1 MFSTR
6 DPGLNRM
13 APLSEEIYQVQIND
27 IFEGPMDLLVHLIKK
42 NEVDIYDIPIALI
55 TDQYLEYMELIKALS
70 INLTGDFLVMA
81 ATLTHVKSRM
91 LLPKH
96 DYEEEEEDP
105 RMEITKPLIE
115 YLEMKSAAELL
126 AQKDLLGERVFT
138 RAPVKEKYF
147 AAPENEMLSVGIFEL
162 IDAFQKILENLSP
175 AQTMDLTVDRISVT
189 ERISQIVDLLE
200 ERSSMTFVELFADN
214 ADKHEII
221 VTFLAIL
228 EMVKLNIIRVVQHVQ
243 TGALRLFYQ

>member
-1 MFSTR
+1 
-6 DPGLNRM
+6 
-13 APLSEEIYQVQIND
+13 
-27 IFEGPMDLLVHLIKK
+27 MDLLVHLIKK

-55 TDQYLEYMELIKALS
+55 TDQYLEYMEIIKALN

-96 DYEEEEEDP
+96 EGEEDEEDP

-126 AQKDLLGERVFT
+126 AEKNLLGDKVFK
-138 RAPVKEKYF
+138 RAPIKEKYF
-147 AAPENEMLSVGIFEL
+147 SNQDSEIITAGIFEL
-162 IDAFQKILENLSP
+162 IDAFQKILENISP
-175 AQTMDLTVDRISVT
+175 SQSLDVTVDRISVT

-200 ERSSMTFVELFADN
+200 ERSSMTFVELFAD
-214 ADKHEII
+214 DIVKHEII
-221 VTFLAIL
+221 VTLLAIL
-228 EMVKLNIIRVVQHVQ
+228 EMAKLNIIRIVQHVQ
-243 TGALRLFYQ
+243 TGTLRIFYQ

>member
-1 MFSTR
+1 MQ
-6 DPGLNRM
+6 
-13 APLSEEIYQVQIND
+13 EETYQVQIGN

-55 TDQYLEYMELIKALS
+55 TDQYIEYMEMIKALN

-81 ATLTHVKSRM
+81 ATLTHAKSKM

-96 DYEEEEEDP
+96 DGEEDEEDP

-126 AQKDLLGERVFT
+126 AEKDILGDNVFK

-147 AAPENEMLSVGIFEL
+147 ADQDSEMINVGIFEL
-162 IDAFQKILENLSP
+162 IDAFQKILENISP
-175 AQTMDLTVDRISVT
+175 GHSLDFSVDRISVT
-189 ERISQIVDLLE
+189 DRISQIVDLLE
-200 ERSSMTFVELFADN
+200 ERSSMTFVELFSD
-214 ADKHEII
+214 DTEKHEII

-228 EMVKLNIIRVVQHVQ
+228 EMVKLNIIRIVQHIQ
-243 TGALRLFYQ
+243 TGTLRLFYQ